1 MSSKCTFSFII
12 NRCALFQSGGI
23 YLCEWS
29 HFSTSSPAFGVDHHF
44 KISVLLNVE
53 GSLTAVLTCTSLRP
67 STNISFCFL
76 HFETLLFGTYILNI
90 ICQSIVDRSFYHFV
104 TSLFVSSNFVSFNT
118 PYLILIWTLLAF

>member
-1 MSSKCTFSFII
+1 MSSKCTFSFIR
-12 NRCALFQSGGI
+12 NCCALFQSGSI

-29 HFSTSSPAFGVDHHF
+29 HFSTASPAFGVDHHF

-53 GSLTAVLTCTSLRP
+53 GSLIAVLTCISLRP

-76 HFETLLFGTYILNI
+76 YFETLIFGRYILRI

-104 TSLFVSSNFVSFNT
+104 TSLFVSSNFVSFNM